1 MNLEDFFGKAIS
13 FHRWLVPITGSI
25 NATLF
30 LEQAIHWMKSEGDAE
45 KWFTKTQ
52 KQWEYETSLTPEQQ
66 EVARKKLKAI
76 GLLEERAQRFEHI
89 LWYRIDLNRLKSTVK
104 SQLFRETVKPG
115 LAVPLNPVS
124 SCAQVLLPSIPEDTE
139 DNIDTNITNTSTS
152 TSTESGV
159 GDAEDDALEDSHIEY
174 DNALVNQ
181 KTLPSFNRPLSV
193 KPPRAHRGGEIF
205 DDPMVAKFIEEW
217 NSHMML
223 PKLKSMVGRE
233 KDLALAMKDAFFRL
247 NWIEGIR
254 TIAASRFCCGVG
266 RAGGER
272 KPWKANYDWFIKRGT
287 LVKILEGKYD
297 DPKKGEPE
305 KKFDVDDF

>member
-1 MNLEDFFGKAIS
+1 MKMDQLFGKPIT
-13 FHRWLVPITGSI
+13 FHRWLVPIAGTQNSTI
-25 NATLF
+25 F
-30 LEQAIHWMKSEGDAE
+30 LEQAIAWTETAGPEG
-45 KWFTKTQ
+45 WFTKTQ
-52 KQWEYETSLTPEQQ
+52 KEWEAATSLTQEQQ
-66 EVARKKLKAI
+66 EVARGKLKSKGI
-76 GLLEERAQRFEHI
+76 LQERPERLQHI
-89 LWYRIDLNRLKSTVK
+89 LWYKVDMNTLRSMAK
-104 SQLFRETVKPG
+104 SQLFPETGKVGFGGPE
-115 LAVPLNPVS
+115 NPVS
-124 SCAQVLLPSIPEDTE
+124 PRAQVLLPSITENTE
-139 DNIDTNITNTSTS
+139 DNIDTKVTNTTVSG
-152 TSTESGV
+152 EPKSGV
-159 GDAEDDALEDSHIEY
+159 GDAKEERIVEY
-174 DNALVNQ
+174 DDALVNQ
-181 KTLPSFNRPLSV
+181 KTRSSFNRPLSV
-193 KPPRAHRGGEIF
+193 KPPRAYRGGEIF

-266 RAGGER
+266 RLAAGER